1 MGTIL
6 VTPHMTHTEEMSTI
20 DSVTLHNVEVQ
31 SNGIIRNSQGYLIG
45 RLVDS
50 VDYKGEYVK
59 GVSETDKSLLST
71 QREEILAKVE
81 GTFKEECV
89 CNGRGVIWKDQEASE
104 RGELPD
110 FPCPSCV
117 SNRKVLS
124 DLKQS
129 LKGEGK

>member
-1 MGTIL
+1 
-6 VTPHMTHTEEMSTI
+6 MTHTEEMSTI
-20 DSVTLHNVEVQ
+20 DSVTLQNVEVQ

-50 VDYKGEYVK
+50 VDYKGDHVK

-81 GTFKEECV
+81 ALK
-89 CNGRGVIWKDQEASE
+89 KDLPELTDETIDARMLIRVYNEALE
-104 RGELPD
+104 
-110 FPCPSCV
+110 
-117 SNRKVLS
+117 

-129 LKGEGK
+129 LKEEGK